1 MLTDMGESFSRNIR
15 IFPPIRGS
23 VLEDQMSAKRHA
35 QIELLAGVDLFYG
48 CFRRELARIAAL
60 TTEVAV
66 PAGRVVCREGDAG
79 DEAYVVIE
87 GHAAVTV
94 SDRAIADVGP
104 GGFFGE
110 MAILDGG
117 PRIATVTATEPMR
130 LLVLSRREFYAVLAE
145 VPYVAGHMLT
155 AVGARLRAAQSA
167 LYGPNAAVGI

>member
-1 MLTDMGESFSRNIR
+1 
-15 IFPPIRGS
+15 
-23 VLEDQMSAKRHA
+23 MSAKRQA
-35 QIELLAGVDLFYG
+35 QIDLLAGVDLFYG

-60 TTEVAV
+60 TTEMAV
-66 PAGRVVCREGDAG
+66 PAGRVICREGDPG

-87 GHAAVTV
+87 GTAAVTV
-94 SDRAIADVGP
+94 ADREIATVGP

-117 PRIATVTATEPMR
+117 PRFATVTAQEPMR

-155 AVGARLRAAQSA
+155 AVGSRLRGAQRA
-167 LYGPNAAVGI
+167 LYGPHATVGI

>member
-1 MLTDMGESFSRNIR
+1 MN
-15 IFPPIRGS
+15 
-23 VLEDQMSAKRHA
+23 AKRHA

-60 TTEVAV
+60 TTEVAI
-66 PAGRVVCREGDAG
+66 PAGQIVCREGDPG

-87 GHAAVTV
+87 GSATVTV
-94 SDRAIADVGP
+94 GDREIAMVTP

-117 PRIATVTATEPMR
+117 PRIATVTALEPMR
-130 LLVLSRREFYAVLAE
+130 LLVLARREFYAVLAE

-167 LYGPNAAVGI
+167 LYGPSATVGI

>member
-1 MLTDMGESFSRNIR
+1 MN
-15 IFPPIRGS
+15 
-23 VLEDQMSAKRHA
+23 AKRHA
-35 QIELLAGVDLFYG
+35 QTELLAGVDLFYG

-66 PAGRVVCREGDAG
+66 PAGQVICREGDPG
-79 DEAYVVIE
+79 DEAFVVI
-87 GHAAVTV
+87 GGAARVTV
-94 SDRAIADVGP
+94 GEREIATVGP

-117 PRIATVTATEPMR
+117 PRIATVTSLEPMR

-155 AVGARLRAAQSA
+155 AVGARLRSAHKA
-167 LYGPNAAVGI
+167 LYGPSATVGI